1 MAMWVLGAV
10 FTGASQNYG
19 SLMFARVFMGAGAPG
34 RALPP
39 AGAAAVSRRCARAPH
54 AEGCGLA
61 EGGARRGRRRGV
73 ADDAVG
79 AVRGRRGAA
88 EAEGVLVLAAL
99 PVPQRGRGRRCA
111 APRPLPWLVQAPGNP
126 GRRACAGPACA
137 GSACGRASCA
147 ARSFQPAAPAGGGM
161 PPAVRSAR
169 VPRLGVL
176 TLESGQGTCTARPRP
191 RLAGGP
197 ASGSRPRSACQ
208 LRRCSYSRPRSTC
221 AARATSCPLSPVR
234 PRCAPN
240 EPPCGTAGEGL
251 PPQPARVFPTASDR
265 CRCLRFARL
274 CGRRVGRQRQV
285 MAALGRAAAGGR
297 RPAAVTAAR
306 APRRRRRRRAPGRLV
321 GRARV
326 GGAAV
331 ARGPRAA
338 CASGLLGQHL
348 GVRAG
353 AGAAGRAHVLG
364 PQGAPPRSARALRP
378 RAGGSRPPPGPPRLL
393 RARCCASLRAPPE
406 RPMSAGR
413 RRALRSR
420 RRERA
425 WRSRPDA
432 RPRRRPRW
440 TS

>member
-1 MAMWVLGAV
+1 MYGQA
-10 FTGASQNYG
+10 ASVIG
-19 SLMFARVFMGAGAPG
+19 WRPCFWIEAAFGVPVAALFLFAP
-34 RALPP
+34 ALDLRGEGHELPSEP
-39 AGAAAVSRRCARAPH
+39 GAAALRPQTSRP
-54 AEGCGLA
+54 
-61 EGGARRGRRRGV
+61 
-73 ADDAVG
+73 
-79 AVRGRRGAA
+79 
-88 EAEGVLVLAAL
+88 
-99 PVPQRGRGRRCA
+99 A
-111 APRPLPWLVQAPGNP
+111 APRAGVCRQSL
-126 GRRACAGPACA
+126 RAC
-137 GSACGRASCA
+137 
-147 ARSFQPAAPAGGGM
+147 
-161 PPAVRSAR
+161 
-169 VPRLGVL
+169 
-176 TLESGQGTCTARPRP
+176 
-191 RLAGGP
+191 
-197 ASGSRPRSACQ
+197 
-208 LRRCSYSRPRSTC
+208 
-221 AARATSCPLSPVR
+221 
-234 PRCAPN
+234 
-240 EPPCGTAGEGL
+240 
-251 PPQPARVFPTASDR
+251 FPTTSDR
-265 CRCLRFARL
+265 CRYLRCARL

-285 MAALGRAAAGGR
+285 MAALGRASAGGR